1 MIIRIANI
9 LVVLSII
16 LLAGCSNAKR
26 ISEGKPLRPRDP
38 HHILKQSSKGELN
51 WDWIGFKMNADI
63 KLNGAAEDFT
73 LNVRMARDSAIWI
86 SLNPA
91 LGVEVARILLKPD
104 SVNLI
109 SKVPLNKFV
118 YEGDYSQIQDLL
130 GVPFDFY
137 SFQEL
142 LSGSPLGLDPIN
154 EKFISKVDGDK
165 YVLIERFPRRVKKLL
180 GGMDE
185 RELADLNSD
194 SLSILMNNR
203 RLDRVLSRTNS
214 EDLLIKR
221 YWFDG
226 LTFSP
231 SVDLFNDL
239 KSGLTI
245 RVERH
250 GDEEHDEG
258 LLPEKTKLTAYG
270 EGVDLWAVFEI
281 RRSRINREY
290 DLPFERPA
298 DYERRSKL

>member
-1 MIIRIANI
+1 MIKIENI
-9 LVVLSII
+9 LAVLSII

-26 ISEGKPLRPRDP
+26 IAEGKPLRPRDP
-38 HHILKQSSKGELN
+38 HYILKQSAKGELN
-51 WDWIGFKMNADI
+51 WNWIGFKMNADI
-63 KLNGAAEDFT
+63 KSNGATEDFT
-73 LNVRMARDSAIWI
+73 LNVRMARDSSIWI
-86 SLNPA
+86 SLTPA

-104 SVNLI
+104 SVHLI

-118 YEGDYSQIQDLL
+118 YEGDYSQLRDFL
-130 GVPFDFY
+130 GFPFDFY

-142 LSGSPLGLDPIN
+142 FSGSPLGLDPMN
-154 EKFISKVDGDK
+154 NKFISKVDRNK
-165 YVLIERFPRRVKKLL
+165 YVLIEKFPRKVKKLL

-203 RLDRVLSRTNS
+203 RLDRVLGRTNS

-226 LTFSP
+226 LTFAP
-231 SVDLFNDL
+231 SIDLFNDL

-250 GDEEHDEG
+250 GDEGHEEG
-258 LLPEKTKLTAYG
+258 LLPDRTVLTAYG
-270 EGVDLWAVFEI
+270 DGVDLEAVLEI

-290 DLPFERPA
+290 DLPFDPPA